1 MYFLILF
8 QEDMTKTVKV
18 KGVDVN
24 VKSVA
29 LKDETDS
36 IKVSLWRNLSD
47 SSIVGKYLSITN
59 VVVTSFNEEISVST
73 TSKSILEV
81 RWLCLILK
89 YNRNMHEYNI
99 RNCFLYKL
107 TMHNA

>member
-73 TSKSILEV
+73 SSKSILEV
-81 RWLCLILK
+81 RWLCLMFKIQ
-89 YNRNMHEYNI
+89 
-99 RNCFLYKL
+99 
-107 TMHNA
+107 

>member
-29 LKDETDS
+29 LKDETER

-81 RWLCLILK
+81 RWLCLMFKIQ
-89 YNRNMHEYNI
+89 
-99 RNCFLYKL
+99 
-107 TMHNA
+107 

>member
-73 TSKSILEV
+73 TSKSIREV
-81 RWLCLILK
+81 RWLCLMFKIQ
-89 YNRNMHEYNI
+89 
-99 RNCFLYKL
+99 
-107 TMHNA
+107 

>member
-8 QEDMTKTVKV
+8 QEDMTKTVEV

-73 TSKSILEV
+73 SSKSILEV
-81 RWLCLILK
+81 RWLCLMFKIQ
-89 YNRNMHEYNI
+89 
-99 RNCFLYKL
+99 
-107 TMHNA
+107 

>member
-81 RWLCLILK
+81 RWICLMFKIQ
-89 YNRNMHEYNI
+89 
-99 RNCFLYKL
+99 
-107 TMHNA
+107 

>member
-81 RWLCLILK
+81 RWLCLMFKIQTIETCINIILG
-89 YNRNMHEYNI
+89 I
-99 RNCFLYKL
+99 VFSII
-107 TMHNA
+107 

>member
-36 IKVSLWRNLSD
+36 IEVSLWRNLSD
-47 SSIVGKYLSITN
+47 SSIVGK
-59 VVVTSFNEEISVST
+59 ISVNH
-73 TSKSILEV
+73 KCCCDQLQ
-81 RWLCLILK
+81 
-89 YNRNMHEYNI
+89 
-99 RNCFLYKL
+99 
-107 TMHNA
+107 

>member
-1 MYFLILF
+1 MYLLILF

-81 RWLCLILK
+81 RWLCLMFK
-89 YNRNMHEYNI
+89 I
-99 RNCFLYKL
+99 R
-107 TMHNA
+107 

>member
-81 RWLCLILK
+81 RWLCLMFKIQ
-89 YNRNMHEYNI
+89 
-99 RNCFLYKL
+99 
-107 TMHNA
+107 

>member
-81 RWLCLILK
+81 RWLCIMFK
-89 YNRNMHEYNI
+89 I
-99 RNCFLYKL
+99 Q
-107 TMHNA
+107 

>member
-8 QEDMTKTVKV
+8 QEDMTKTVEV

-81 RWLCLILK
+81 RWLCLMFKIQ
-89 YNRNMHEYNI
+89 
-99 RNCFLYKL
+99 
-107 TMHNA
+107 

>member
-8 QEDMTKTVKV
+8 QEDMTKTVEV

-47 SSIVGKYLSITN
+47 SSIVGKYMSITN

-81 RWLCLILK
+81 RWLCLMFKIQ
-89 YNRNMHEYNI
+89 
-99 RNCFLYKL
+99 
-107 TMHNA
+107 

>member
-1 MYFLILF
+1 MYLIILF

-81 RWLCLILK
+81 RWLCLMFKIQ
-89 YNRNMHEYNI
+89 
-99 RNCFLYKL
+99 
-107 TMHNA
+107 

>member
-29 LKDETDS
+29 LKDKTDS

-47 SSIVGKYLSITN
+47 SSLVGKYLSITN

-81 RWLCLILK
+81 RWLCLMFKIQ
-89 YNRNMHEYNI
+89 
-99 RNCFLYKL
+99 
-107 TMHNA
+107 

>member
-36 IKVSLWRNLSD
+36 LKVSLWRNLSD

-81 RWLCLILK
+81 RWLCLMFKIQ
-89 YNRNMHEYNI
+89 
-99 RNCFLYKL
+99 
-107 TMHNA
+107 

>member
-18 KGVDVN
+18 KGVDVS

-81 RWLCLILK
+81 RWLCLMFKIQ
-89 YNRNMHEYNI
+89 
-99 RNCFLYKL
+99 
-107 TMHNA
+107 

>member
-36 IKVSLWRNLSD
+36 IKVSMWRNLSD

-73 TSKSILEV
+73 TSKSIREV
-81 RWLCLILK
+81 RWLCLMFKIQ
-89 YNRNMHEYNI
+89 
-99 RNCFLYKL
+99 
-107 TMHNA
+107 

>member
-29 LKDETDS
+29 LKDEPDS

-81 RWLCLILK
+81 RWLCLMFKIQ
-89 YNRNMHEYNI
+89 
-99 RNCFLYKL
+99 
-107 TMHNA
+107 

>member
-36 IKVSLWRNLSD
+36 IKVSLW
-47 SSIVGKYLSITN
+47 KT
-59 VVVTSFNEEISVST
+59 
-73 TSKSILEV
+73 
-81 RWLCLILK
+81 
-89 YNRNMHEYNI
+89 
-99 RNCFLYKL
+99 
-107 TMHNA
+107 

>member
-29 LKDETDS
+29 LKDETYS

-81 RWLCLILK
+81 RWLCLMFKIQ
-89 YNRNMHEYNI
+89 
-99 RNCFLYKL
+99 
-107 TMHNA
+107 

>member
-18 KGVDVN
+18 KGVEVN

-81 RWLCLILK
+81 RWLCLMFKIQ
-89 YNRNMHEYNI
+89 
-99 RNCFLYKL
+99 
-107 TMHNA
+107 

>member
-8 QEDMTKTVKV
+8 QDDMSKTVKV

-29 LKDETDS
+29 LKDEADS

-59 VVVTSFNEEISVST
+59 VIVTSFNEKISVST

-81 RWLCLILK
+81 RWRCLMFKIQ
-89 YNRNMHEYNI
+89 
-99 RNCFLYKL
+99 
-107 TMHNA
+107 

>member
-8 QEDMTKTVKV
+8 QEDMTKTVEV

-47 SSIVGKYLSITN
+47 SSIVGKYMSITN

-73 TSKSILEV
+73 SSKSILEV
-81 RWLCLILK
+81 RWLCLMFKIQ
-89 YNRNMHEYNI
+89 
-99 RNCFLYKL
+99 
-107 TMHNA
+107 

>member
-81 RWLCLILK
+81 RWLCLMFK
-89 YNRNMHEYNI
+89 I
-99 RNCFLYKL
+99 R
-107 TMHNA
+107 

>member
-1 MYFLILF
+1 MFFLILF

-81 RWLCLILK
+81 RWLCLMFKIQ
-89 YNRNMHEYNI
+89 
-99 RNCFLYKL
+99 
-107 TMHNA
+107 

>member
-24 VKSVA
+24 VKSGA
-29 LKDETDS
+29 LKGETDS

-59 VVVTSFNEEISVST
+59 VVVTSFNEKISVST

-81 RWLCLILK
+81 RWLCLMFKIQ
-89 YNRNMHEYNI
+89 
-99 RNCFLYKL
+99 
-107 TMHNA
+107 

>member
-1 MYFLILF
+1 MHFLILF

-59 VVVTSFNEEISVST
+59 VIVTSFNEEISVST

-81 RWLCLILK
+81 RWLCLMFKIQ
-89 YNRNMHEYNI
+89 
-99 RNCFLYKL
+99 
-107 TMHNA
+107 

>member
-18 KGVDVN
+18 KGVD

-81 RWLCLILK
+81 RWLCLMFKIQ
-89 YNRNMHEYNI
+89 
-99 RNCFLYKL
+99 
-107 TMHNA
+107 

>member
-81 RWLCLILK
+81 RWLCLMFKIQWK
-89 YNRNMHEYNI
+89 H
-99 RNCFLYKL
+99 
-107 TMHNA
+107 A

>member
-36 IKVSLWRNLSD
+36 IKVSMWRNLSD

-81 RWLCLILK
+81 RWLCLMFKIQ
-89 YNRNMHEYNI
+89 
-99 RNCFLYKL
+99 
-107 TMHNA
+107 

>member
-73 TSKSILEV
+73 TSKIIREV
-81 RWLCLILK
+81 RWLCLMFKIQ
-89 YNRNMHEYNI
+89 
-99 RNCFLYKL
+99 
-107 TMHNA
+107 

>member
-36 IKVSLWRNLSD
+36 IKVSLWRNLGD

-81 RWLCLILK
+81 RWLCLMFKIQ
-89 YNRNMHEYNI
+89 
-99 RNCFLYKL
+99 
-107 TMHNA
+107 

>member
-81 RWLCLILK
+81 RWLCLMFK
-89 YNRNMHEYNI
+89 MQ
-99 RNCFLYKL
+99 
-107 TMHNA
+107 

>member
-1 MYFLILF
+1 MHFLILF
-8 QEDMTKTVKV
+8 QEDMTKTTVKV

-36 IKVSLWRNLSD
+36 IKVSLWRNLCD

-59 VVVTSFNEEISVST
+59 VIVTSFNEEISVST

-81 RWLCLILK
+81 RWFCLMFKIQ
-89 YNRNMHEYNI
+89 
-99 RNCFLYKL
+99 
-107 TMHNA
+107 

>member
-1 MYFLILF
+1 MYLLILF

-81 RWLCLILK
+81 RWLCLMFKIQ
-89 YNRNMHEYNI
+89 
-99 RNCFLYKL
+99 
-107 TMHNA
+107 

>member
-47 SSIVGKYLSITN
+47 SSIVGKYMSITN

-81 RWLCLILK
+81 RWLCLMFKIQ
-89 YNRNMHEYNI
+89 
-99 RNCFLYKL
+99 
-107 TMHNA
+107 

>member
-1 MYFLILF
+1 MFFLISF

-81 RWLCLILK
+81 RWPCLMFKIQ
-89 YNRNMHEYNI
+89 
-99 RNCFLYKL
+99 
-107 TMHNA
+107 

>member
-18 KGVDVN
+18 KCVDVN

-36 IKVSLWRNLSD
+36 IKVSLLRNLSD

-59 VVVTSFNEEISVST
+59 VFVTSFNEEISVST
-73 TSKSILEV
+73 TSKIILEV
-81 RWLCLILK
+81 RWLCLMFKIQ
-89 YNRNMHEYNI
+89 
-99 RNCFLYKL
+99 
-107 TMHNA
+107 